1 MTKTLPHFHLPLP
14 PVAATTP
21 LRPLHPRLP
30 LVPPPSLQP
39 PYSSCVSP
47 HHHPPISIRRRPG
60 IASDLS
66 SGLLAVG
73 GQDARLSTKIKHMK
87 ATPRGKTDPT
97 FRATILDMPRT
108 TTLVQHQMMGVKTR
122 SDSHPERRRD

>member
-1 MTKTLPHFHLPLP
+1 MTKTFPHFHLSLP
-14 PVAATTP
+14 PAAATTP
-21 LRPLHPRLP
+21 LRPLHPCLP

-39 PYSSCVSP
+39 PYSSSVFP
-47 HHHPPISIRRRPG
+47 HHHPPISSRRRPG

-66 SGLLAVG
+66 SGLLAIR
-73 GQDARLSTKIKHMK
+73 GQDVRLSPEIKHMK

-97 FRATILDMPRT
+97 FRATILDMPT
-108 TTLVQHQMMGVKTR
+108 TATLVRHQMIGVKTR